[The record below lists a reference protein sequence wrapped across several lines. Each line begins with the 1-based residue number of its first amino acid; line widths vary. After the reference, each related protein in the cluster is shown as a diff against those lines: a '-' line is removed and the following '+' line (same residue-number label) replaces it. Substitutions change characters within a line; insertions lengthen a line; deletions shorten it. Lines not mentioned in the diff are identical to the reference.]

1 MKYTVVIKQAVSEGG
16 RAQLEQ
22 LLTERFGLSAEQA
35 QRLASRRTGR
45 LMKPTSRAR
54 AELLMTMFLSVG
66 AEVTL
71 EGVRDET
78 SVISEPFQA
87 VAPTP
92 AFLASDA
99 FPDDAPLAPARP
111 SGAGAAAPADADPFA
126 AAQPAWPSAPAF
138 SASVPPA
145 PVFSAPVP
153 SPAGGGPFQP
163 SPAFPSLATAALLE
177 RPDDLDLLQGA
188 FPARGFVPEVTAP
201 RVPGA
206 PVSDAPVP
214 TGPVPTGPTV
224 AGPAVTPPVATLATP
239 PAELDVWTDFTG
251 ALTLH
256 ELPPAPEARPESVVL
271 PVVLGPA
278 DDPGTRRAGR
288 QSLARRLLL
297 GTLLPLGLA
306 TALTLLLLSA
316 LLPRLQAQIV
326 QDQAQTLAAA
336 LGTTL
341 STGSQ
346 SAPSLQLGAILK
358 DRNVAFVRIERAGGT
373 SYLRSA
379 DAKVN
384 ADWNRKVGEWTARHP
399 ERGSMR
405 LGGETLVVTRVAVV
419 KNGQGQLEA
428 VPVSAERGQLIQRV
442 TVGLRNDRFQ
452 ASLRNT
458 IGLVVLTSLF
468 SLLVASVLAN
478 RTARAVV
485 QPIEQLVKAAD
496 AISMG
501 DLSRPVTADRNDEI
515 GDLAQALERM
525 RLSLESALERLR
537 RRKRE

>member
-1 MKYTVVIKQAVSEGG
+1 MKYTVVIRQAVSDDG
-16 RAQLEQ
+16 RLQLEQ
-22 LLTERFGLSAEQA
+22 LLTERFGLTPEQA

-54 AELLMTMFLSVG
+54 AELLMTMFQSVG
-66 AEVTL
+66 AEVAL

-78 SVISEPFQA
+78 SVITEPFQA

-92 AFLASDA
+92 AFMATDA
-99 FPDDAPLAPARP
+99 FPDDAPLAPARAP
-111 SGAGAAAPADADPFA
+111 GSPAGATPASPDPFA
-126 AAQPAWPSAPAF
+126 AAAPAWPSAPMP
-138 SASVPPA
+138 SAVPGAPLPA
-145 PVFSAPVP
+145 TPRS
-153 SPAGGGPFQP
+153 SPFQT
-163 SPAFPSLATAALLE
+163 SPAFPSLAAAALLE
-177 RPDDLDLLQGA
+177 RPGDVELIRDSSP
-188 FPARGFVPEVTAP
+188 FARSPMPEVTAP
-201 RVPGA
+201 RVSSTPA
-206 PVSDAPVP
+206 PAAPMTAAPMTAAPSPAAPASPAPESMVSAPS
-214 TGPVPTGPTV
+214 
-224 AGPAVTPPVATLATP
+224 
-239 PAELDVWTDFTG
+239 EMDVWTDFTG
-251 ALTLH
+251 ALTMN
-256 ELPPAPEARPESVVL
+256 EPPPTPEGRPESVVMPML
-271 PVVLGPA
+271 LSPA
-278 DDPGTRRAGR
+278 DEPGTRRARR
-288 QSLARRLLL
+288 QSLSRRLLL

-316 LLPRLQAQIV
+316 LLPRLQGQIV

-346 SAPSLQLGAILK
+346 SVSNLQLDAIVK
-358 DRNVAFVRIERAGGT
+358 DRNVAFVRIEKPGGS

-379 DAKVN
+379 DPRVN
-384 ADWNRKVGEWTARHP
+384 AAWNKEVGQWTARHP
-399 ERGSMR
+399 DRGSMR

-419 KNGQGQLEA
+419 ENTLGQPTA
-428 VPVSAERGQLIQRV
+428 VPVKAAPGQFTHKV
-442 TVGLRNDRFQ
+442 TVGLRNDRFR
-452 ASLRNT
+452 ASLRDT

-501 DLSRPVTADRNDEI
+501 DLSRPVSADRNDEI